1 MVFYKCEK
9 CNKEFSQKSNYT
21 SHINRK
27 KSCIIN
33 DNNIIDNNINDNN
46 INTNTNNIYKCE
58 KCNKEFNKK
67 FNYLSHINKKNPCNS
82 NDLIKE
88 NKILLDKIKKLEK
101 VQKTNIVLKNINI
114 GLEKENI
121 QLKAEN
127 EKINEL
133 YNNLLNKCITN
144 SNTNNTTTNNNN
156 TTNNNSNN
164 ITNNIIKIKLV
175 NFGQEDY
182 TKLTKEEQNNI
193 LKYSNRSIFNLI
205 KCLHINDKLP
215 QYKNIC
221 IKNLR
226 GKGGYLFENNK
237 WNHLNYDVLLM
248 MLFNRKFSDLNKIL
262 DENSNENICKFY
274 KDNIQKLIEN
284 YDDNNVEF
292 IKKNKDNIINLLYN
306 NTKNYKIE

>member
-1 MVFYKCEK
+1 MVYYKCDK
-9 CNKEFSQKSNYT
+9 CNKEFNQKSNYLA
-21 SHINRK
+21 HINRK
-27 KSCIIN
+27 KSCN
-33 DNNIIDNNINDNN
+33 TNENTNIIF
-46 INTNTNNIYKCE
+46 YKCE
-58 KCNKEFNKK
+58 ICNKEFNQKC
-67 FNYLSHINKKNPCNS
+67 NYLSHINKKNPCNS
-82 NDLIKE
+82 KDLIKE
-88 NKILLDKIKKLEK
+88 NKILLDKIKELEN
-101 VQKTNIVLKNINI
+101 VQKNNTQ
-114 GLEKENI
+114 LEKENI

-133 YNNLLNKCITN
+133 YTNLLNKCIN
-144 SNTNNTTTNNNN
+144 SNNTISSNNTTNNNN
-156 TTNNNSNN
+156 SNNITNNNNSNN

-205 KCLHINDKLP
+205 KCLHINDKLS

-262 DENSNENICKFY
+262 DENSNENISKFY

-292 IKKNKDNIINLLYN
+292 IKKNKDNIINLLY
-306 NTKNYKIE
+306 Y

>member
-1 MVFYKCEK
+1 VKNVIKNLIKNQIIWHILIEKKSCNTNDYTNIILYKCE
-9 CNKEFSQKSNYT
+9 
-21 SHINRK
+21 I
-27 KSCIIN
+27 
-33 DNNIIDNNINDNN
+33 
-46 INTNTNNIYKCE
+46 
-58 KCNKEFNKK
+58 CNKEFNQKC
-67 FNYLSHINKKNPCNS
+67 NYISHINNKNPCNS
-82 NDLIKE
+82 KDLIKE
-88 NKILLDKIKKLEK
+88 NKILLDKIKELEN
-101 VQKTNIVLKNINI
+101 VQKYNTQ
-114 GLEKENI
+114 LEKENI
-121 QLKAEN
+121 QLKTEN

-133 YNNLLNKCITN
+133 YNNLLNKCISNNTTNN
-144 SNTNNTTTNNNN
+144 SNNNSNSNNTTTNN
-156 TTNNNSNN
+156 T
-164 ITNNIIKIKLV
+164 TNNIIKIKLV

-193 LKYSNRSIFNLI
+193 LKYSNRSISNLI

-237 WNHLNYDVLLM
+237 WTHLNYDVLLM

-262 DENSNENICKFY
+262 DENNNENISKFY
-274 KDNIQKLIEN
+274 QDNIQKLIDNFDEN
-284 YDDNNVEF
+284 NDEF

>member
-9 CNKEFSQKSNYT
+9 CNKEFNQKSNYMV
-21 SHINRK
+21 HINRK
-27 KSCIIN
+27 KSC
-33 DNNIIDNNINDNN
+33 
-46 INTNTNNIYKCE
+46 NTNENTNIVFYKCE
-58 KCNKEFNKK
+58 ICNKK
-67 FNYLSHINKKNPCNS
+67 FNQKCNYLSHINKKNPCNS
-82 NDLIKE
+82 KDLIKE
-88 NKILLDKIKKLEK
+88 NKILLDKIKELENVHK
-101 VQKTNIVLKNINI
+101 NNIV
-114 GLEKENI
+114 LEKENI

-144 SNTNNTTTNNNN
+144 NTTN
-156 TTNNNSNN
+156 NNNSNN
-164 ITNNIIKIKLV
+164 ITNSNNTTNNTTNNIIKIKLV

-182 TKLTKEEQNNI
+182 TKLTNEEQNNI
-193 LKYSNRSIFNLI
+193 LKYSNRSISNLI
-205 KCLHINDKLP
+205 KYLHTNDKLS

-237 WNHLNYDVLLM
+237 WHHLNYDVFLM
-248 MLFNRKFSDLNKIL
+248 MLFNKKISDLDKIL
-262 DENSNENICKFY
+262 SENETNENINKFY

-284 YDDNNVEF
+284 YDDDNNEF

>member
-1 MVFYKCEK
+1 MVLYKCEK
-9 CNKEFSQKSNYT
+9 CNKEFNQKSNYT
-21 SHINRK
+21 SHISRK
-27 KSCIIN
+27 KSCILD
-33 DNNIIDNNINDNN
+33 DNIKDNIINIETN
-46 INTNTNNIYKCE
+46 IILYKCE

-82 NDLIKE
+82 NDLIEE

-101 VQKTNIVLKNINI
+101 IQKTNIVLKNNNI
-114 GLEKENI
+114 QLEKENI
-121 QLKAEN
+121 QLKTEN

-133 YNNLLNKCITN
+133 YNNLLNKCISNNTTNN
-144 SNTNNTTTNNNN
+144 SNNNSNSNNTTTNN
-156 TTNNNSNN
+156 T
-164 ITNNIIKIKLV
+164 TNNIIKIKLV

-193 LKYSNRSIFNLI
+193 LKYSNRSISNLI

-237 WNHLNYDVLLM
+237 WTHLNYDVLLM

-262 DENSNENICKFY
+262 DENNNENISKFY
-274 KDNIQKLIEN
+274 QDNIQKLIDN
-284 YDDNNVEF
+284 YDENNDEF
-292 IKKNKDNIINLLYN
+292 IKKNKDAKRIMK
-306 NTKNYKIE
+306 TKFS

>member
-1 MVFYKCEK
+1 MVFYKCDK
-9 CNKEFSQKSNYT
+9 CDKEFHQKSNYMA
-21 SHINRK
+21 HINRK
-27 KSCIIN
+27 KSCN
-33 DNNIIDNNINDNN
+33 TNKN
-46 INTNTNNIYKCE
+46 INTNTNDNTDNTDNINIIHYKCD

-88 NKILLDKIKKLEK
+88 NKILLEKIKKLEK
-101 VQKTNIVLKNINI
+101 IQTTNILLKNNNI
-114 GLEKENI
+114 VLEKENI

-127 EKINEL
+127 EKINQL

-144 SNTNNTTTNNNN
+144 NTTNNNTTTNNNSNN
-156 TTNNNSNN
+156 TTNNNT
-164 ITNNIIKIKLV
+164 TNNIIKIKLV

-193 LKYSNRSIFNLI
+193 LKYSNRSISNLI
-205 KCLHINDKLP
+205 QYLHINDRLP

-237 WNHLNYDVLLM
+237 WTHLNYDVLLM
-248 MLFNRKFSDLNKIL
+248 MIFTRKINDLNKIL
-262 DENSNENICKFY
+262 NENENDNENINKFY
-274 KDNIQKLIEN
+274 QNNIQKLIDN
-284 YDDNNVEF
+284 YDDNNDEF
-292 IKKNKDNIINLLYN
+292 IKKNKDAKRIMKTLFS
-306 NTKNYKIE
+306 

>member
-1 MVFYKCEK
+1 MVLYKCEK
-9 CNKEFSQKSNYT
+9 CNKEFNQKSNYT
-21 SHINRK
+21 SHISRK
-27 KSCIIN
+27 KSCILD
-33 DNNIIDNNINDNN
+33 DNIKDNIINIETN
-46 INTNTNNIYKCE
+46 IILYKCE

-67 FNYLSHINKKNPCNS
+67 FNYLSHINKKNPCNC
-82 NDLIKE
+82 NDLIEE

-101 VQKTNIVLKNINI
+101 IQKTNIVLKNNNTQ
-114 GLEKENI
+114 LEKENI
-121 QLKAEN
+121 QLKTEN

-133 YNNLLNKCITN
+133 YNNLLNKCISNNTTNN
-144 SNTNNTTTNNNN
+144 SNNNSNSNNTTTNN
-156 TTNNNSNN
+156 T
-164 ITNNIIKIKLV
+164 TNNIIKIKLV

-193 LKYSNRSIFNLI
+193 LKYSNRSISNLI

-237 WNHLNYDVLLM
+237 WTHLNYDVLLM

-262 DENSNENICKFY
+262 DENNNENISKFY
-274 KDNIQKLIEN
+274 QDNIQKLIHNFDEN
-284 YDDNNVEF
+284 NDEF